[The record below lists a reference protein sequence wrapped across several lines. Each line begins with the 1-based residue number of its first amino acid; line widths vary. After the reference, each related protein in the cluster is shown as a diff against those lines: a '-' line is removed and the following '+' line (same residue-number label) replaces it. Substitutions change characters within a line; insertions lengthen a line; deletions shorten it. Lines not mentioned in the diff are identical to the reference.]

1 MEIKTIKKITK
12 GENPG
17 DRKPRKEIR
26 SHRYITNRKQKLE
39 ERISGVG
46 DTIEN
51 IDTTDKQNAKCKK
64 VLT

>member
-17 DRKPRKEIR
+17 DRKPKKEIR